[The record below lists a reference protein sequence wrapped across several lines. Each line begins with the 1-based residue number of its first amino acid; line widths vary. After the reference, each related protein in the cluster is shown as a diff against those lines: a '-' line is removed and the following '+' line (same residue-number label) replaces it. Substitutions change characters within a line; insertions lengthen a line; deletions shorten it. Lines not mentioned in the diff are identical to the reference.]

1 MLYHYMNTCSI
12 IQMTLLSPQPAQKA
26 IRKARAALVA
36 SDAIT
41 DLSELFHALGD
52 PTRLKIVLALSPGE
66 LCVADL
72 SEAIGMS
79 ESAVS
84 HQLRLLKT
92 LRLVRARKAGKQ
104 VYYALDDDHVGDL
117 LSIGK
122 QHIGELSR

>member
-1 MLYHYMNTCSI
+1 MNTCSI
-12 IQMTLLSPQPAQKA
+12 IQMTLISPQPLQKA
-26 IRKARAALVA
+26 VRKARAALV
-36 SDAIT
+36 SGDAIT

-52 PTRLKIVLALSPGE
+52 PTRLKIVLALSAGE

-72 SEAIGMS
+72 AEAIGMS

-84 HQLRLLKT
+84 HQLRLLRT
-92 LRLVRARKAGKQ
+92 LRLIRAQKAGKQ

-122 QHIGELSR
+122 HHIAELSR

>member
-1 MLYHYMNTCSI
+1 
-12 IQMTLLSPQPAQKA
+12 MTLISPHPPQKA
-26 IRKARAALVA
+26 VRKARAALFA
-36 SDAIT
+36 SDAVT

-52 PTRLKIVLALSPGE
+52 PTRVKIVLALSAGE